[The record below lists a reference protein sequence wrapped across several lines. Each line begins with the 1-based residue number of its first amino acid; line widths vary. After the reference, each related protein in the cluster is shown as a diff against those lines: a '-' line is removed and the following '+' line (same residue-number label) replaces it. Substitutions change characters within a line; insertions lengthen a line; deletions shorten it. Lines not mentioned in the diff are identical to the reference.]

1 MPPIVSSVKA
11 LLFNKGKFLFLKAIV
26 DESFVWDLP
35 GGKIEYGET
44 PGEALKR
51 EVREEIDVEIQ
62 NLKSVGVWF
71 FYSPHSKSQVICH
84 TFSCEPV
91 GEILIDTTKNPA
103 DESFVGFE
111 WLTLEEA
118 INRSEMNLP
127 ESLVKLL
134 TGEVA

>member
-11 LLFNKGKFLFLKAIV
+11 LLFNKGKFLFLKAKV

-71 FYSPHSKSQVICH
+71 F
-84 TFSCEPV
+84 
-91 GEILIDTTKNPA
+91 
-103 DESFVGFE
+103 
-111 WLTLEEA
+111 
-118 INRSEMNLP
+118 
-127 ESLVKLL
+127 
-134 TGEVA
+134 